1 MPVGPACSG
10 RRTCGLPKRAMRSS
24 QQIVRY
30 RLLASFAVV
39 VLSSHSALALAAEKT
54 GEQIFSSQCA
64 RCHGAHGEGTE
75 DNYPDP
81 LEGDKSVAQLTK
93 LIHETMPDDAEKKTP
108 ADDAAKVAQYVY
120 DSFYSPEARARN
132 KPARIELSRLTV
144 RQYQN
149 ALADLVGHF
158 RGFAEWGKERGLRG
172 QYSQSRQIE
181 SDKKHFERVDP
192 QIDFNF
198 RDGSPDPKQL
208 DAKEFS
214 IRWKGSLFAPDA
226 GEYDFVLRTQHAA
239 RLYVNDTQNAL
250 IDAWVKSGNDAE
262 YRGTI
267 RLLGGR
273 QYPIKVEFSKA
284 NQGVGDKKNHESHKP
299 IPNAII
305 S

>member
-93 LIHETMPDDAEKKTP
+93 LIHETMPDDAETKTP
-108 ADDAAKVAQYVY
+108 ADDSAKVAQYIY
-120 DSFYSPEARARN
+120 DSFYSPEARVRN
-132 KPARIELSRLTV
+132 KPARVELSRLTV

-149 ALADLVGHF
+149 ALADLVGNF
-158 RGFAEWGKERGLRG
+158 RGLADWGKERGLRG
-172 QYSQSRQIE
+172 HYNQSRNIHV
-181 SDKKHFERVDP
+181 DKKAFERVDL
-192 QIDFNF
+192 QIDFDF
-198 RDGSPDPKQL
+198 GEGSPDPKQL
-208 DAKEFS
+208 EPQEFS
-214 IRWKGSLFAPDA
+214 VVWKGSLLAPDT
-226 GEYDFVLRTQHAA
+226 GEY
-239 RLYVNDTQNAL
+239 
-250 IDAWVKSGNDAE
+250 
-262 YRGTI
+262 
-267 RLLGGR
+267 
-273 QYPIKVEFSKA
+273 EF
-284 NQGVGDKKNHESHKP
+284 
-299 IPNAII
+299 
-305 S
+305 